1 MANEAKIARA
11 LISVT
16 DKTGVVEFARSLQD
30 TYGVEIISTGGTAR
44 ALEEGGVTVVPIEEY
59 TGFPEMMD
67 GRVKTLHPMVHG
79 GLLARRDSE
88 QHMAEAAEHG
98 IGMIDMVVV
107 NLYEFEKTVAKPDVT
122 FADAIEHIDIGG
134 PSMLRSAAKNAD
146 SVTVVSDP
154 SDYEAILAEM
164 AEHDGATTLETRRR
178 LQVKVYTTTAAY
190 DGAISTWLAA
200 QASGS
205 ADAALTADGEFA
217 APATMGMKL
226 EKAQDLRYGENPQ
239 QAAAVYRFDAA
250 NAPLFS
256 SAAPLVGAEQLQG
269 KPRSYNNF
277 LDAEAAWN
285 AVREFDEPGVIILK
299 HQNPCG
305 SAVAGDV
312 TEAYDRAFACDP
324 KSAFG
329 GIVAVNREV
338 PLSLVEHFADRDKLF
353 VEVLIAPSF
362 SPEALERLAKRPNLR
377 VLATGGASGHAKL
390 EMRTV
395 DGGMLVQRVDTVD
408 EDPATFTFP
417 TERKPTDAEM
427 RDLMFAWKV
436 CKTVKSN
443 AILIAKNEMGIGM
456 GPGTFTFP
464 TERKPTDAEMRDLMF
479 AWKVCKTV
487 KSNAILIAKN
497 EMGIGMGPG
506 QPNRVDSALLACQRA
521 DEVCERLGQEAGGY
535 ACASDAFFPF
545 RDNVDTLAAHGVT
558 AIIQPGGSVRDE
570 ESIDACNEH
579 GIAMVFTGTRHFR
592 H

>member
-1 MANEAKIARA
+1 MGTDRKIARA

-16 DKTGVVEFARSLQD
+16 DKTGVVEFARALAEKH
-30 TYGVEIISTGGTAR
+30 GVEIISTGGTAR
-44 ALEEGGVTVVPIEEY
+44 VLVEAGVPVTPIEDF

-67 GRVKTLHPMVHG
+67 GRVKTLHPKVHG

-98 IGMIDMVVV
+98 IELIDLVCV
-107 NLYEFEKTVAKPDVT
+107 NLYEFEKTVASPDVT

-154 SDYEAILAEM
+154 ADYDAVLAEM
-164 AEHDGATTLETRRR
+164 DANDGATTLETRRR
-178 LQVKVYTTTAAY
+178 LQVKVYATTAAY

-200 QASGS
+200 QAE
-205 ADAALTADGEFA
+205 AQT
-217 APATMGMKL
+217 APATGEFVPPATLELHL
-226 EKAQDLRYGENPQ
+226 EKAQDLRYGENPH
-239 QAAAVYRFDAA
+239 QAAAVYRFADGFSE
-250 NAPLFS
+250 LGS

-269 KPRSYNNF
+269 KPLSYNNY

-285 AVREFDEPGVIILK
+285 AVRELDEPGVVILK

-305 SAVAGDV
+305 SAVASDV

-362 SPEALERLAKRPNLR
+362 APDALERLAKRPNLR
-377 VLATGGASGHAKL
+377 VLATGGADGHAKV
-390 EMRTV
+390 EMRTI
-395 DGGMLVQRVDTVD
+395 DGGMLVQCVDTVE
-408 EDPATFTFP
+408 EDPATFTIP
-417 TERKPTDAEM
+417 TERVPSDE
-427 RDLMFAWKV
+427 
-436 CKTVKSN
+436 
-443 AILIAKNEMGIGM
+443 
-456 GPGTFTFP
+456 
-464 TERKPTDAEMRDLMF
+464 EMRDLMF

-521 DEVCERLGQEAGGY
+521 DEVCERLGQERGGY

-558 AIIQPGGSVRDE
+558 AIIQPGGSVRDQ